1 MERRNSMASV
11 SGNFL
16 FASFLLYIV
25 AILFF
30 GGSVKQRKKAEI
42 KEVGKSSKIGLIITI
57 FSFLSHLAYFI
68 LRWIASGHA
77 PVSNL
82 FEFICFFALAL
93 VAGFLILFR
102 LYPLPSLGI
111 FTLPVVIVLLAYA
124 NMFPKDVAPLIPALQ
139 SSWLVIH
146 VITAAVGEGILSI
159 SFAAGFI
166 YLIKSINAKETKSSR
181 GIELIILF
189 FFSFIGF
196 ILLSIIFS
204 SIGFKEKVYIVDSQG
219 QQAAIDYHMPPIIGP
234 DPKDVADNADFKPFL
249 TVPATI
255 NSGKLNSVLLS
266 ILSGGILYLA
276 ARLILR
282 TRVAARLKPLVK
294 NVSLE
299 LLDEISYRAVLI
311 GFPIF
316 TLGALIFA
324 MIWAQI
330 AWSRFWDWDPKEVW
344 ALITWLFYAAFL
356 HLRMAKGWQGKNS
369 AWLAVIGF
377 MIIMFNLIAV
387 NLIMVGLHSYA

>member
-1 MERRNSMASV
+1 MASV
-11 SGNFL
+11 SSNFL

-25 AILFF
+25 ATLFF
-30 GGSVKQRKKAEI
+30 GGGVNQRQKDKK
-42 KEVGKSSKIGLIITI
+42 KMLGKFSTIGMIITV
-57 FSFLSHLAYFI
+57 FAFFSHLTYFI

-82 FEFICFFALAL
+82 FEFICFFALAI
-93 VAGFLILFR
+93 VAGFLLIVK
-102 LYPLPSLGI
+102 LYQLPSLGV

-139 SSWLVIH
+139 SSWLKIH
-146 VITAAVGEGILSI
+146 VITAALGEGILSV

-166 YLIKSINAKETKSSR
+166 YLLKSTNDQNIKSIK
-181 GIELIILF
+181 GIELIIFIFL
-189 FFSFIGF
+189 SFIGF
-196 ILLSIIFS
+196 ILLNLILS
-204 SIGFKEKVYIVDSQG
+204 SIGFKEEIYIVDSQG
-219 QQAAIDYHMPPIIGP
+219 EKTVIEYHMPPIIGP
-234 DPKDVADNADFKPFL
+234 AEKEAANNTDFQPFL

-255 NSGKLNSVLLS
+255 NSGKLNSLLLS
-266 ILSGGILYLA
+266 VVAGGILYVL

-282 TRVAARLKPLVK
+282 KRVGTALKPLVK
-294 NVSLE
+294 NVSLD
-299 LLDEISYRAVLI
+299 LLDEISYRSVLI
-311 GFPIF
+311 GFPVF

-356 HLRMAKGWQGKNS
+356 HLRIAKDWQGKKS
-369 AWLAVIGF
+369 AWLAVLGF
-377 MIIMFNLIAV
+377 IIIMFNLIVV

>member
-1 MERRNSMASV
+1 MASI

-16 FASFLLYIV
+16 FVSFLLYIV
-25 AILFF
+25 ATLFF
-30 GGSVKQRKKAEI
+30 GGGVKQKQ
-42 KEVGKSSKIGLIITI
+42 KEQSKGLGKSVKIGLIITI
-57 FSFLSHLAYFI
+57 LAFFSHLIYFI

-77 PVSNL
+77 PVGNL

-93 VAGFLILFR
+93 VVGFLLLFK
-102 LYPLPSLGI
+102 LYQLPSLGV
-111 FTLPVVIVLLAYA
+111 FTLPVVIILLAYA
-124 NMFPKDVAPLIPALQ
+124 SMFPKDVAPLIPALQ

-146 VITAAVGEGILSI
+146 VITAALGEGILSI

-166 YLIKSINAKETKSSR
+166 YLIKSTNDKEKKSIK
-181 GIELIILF
+181 GIELIIFF

-196 ILLSIIFS
+196 ILLSLLFS
-204 SIGFKEKVYIVDSQG
+204 SIGFKEEVYIVDSQG
-219 QQAAIDYHMPPIIGP
+219 HKTVIEYHMPPIIGP
-234 DPKDVADNADFKPFL
+234 DQKEAADNKDFKSLL

-255 NSGKLNSVLLS
+255 NSGKLNSMLLS
-266 ILSGGILYLA
+266 MILGGILYIA
-276 ARLILR
+276 TRLVLR
-282 TRVAARLKPLVK
+282 KRVGARLKPLVK
-294 NVSLE
+294 NVSFE
-299 LLDEISYRAVLI
+299 LLDEISYRSVLI

-356 HLRMAKGWQGKNS
+356 HLRLAQGWQGKNS
-369 AWLAVIGF
+369 AWLAVLGF
-377 MIIMFNLIAV
+377 IIIMFNLIAV